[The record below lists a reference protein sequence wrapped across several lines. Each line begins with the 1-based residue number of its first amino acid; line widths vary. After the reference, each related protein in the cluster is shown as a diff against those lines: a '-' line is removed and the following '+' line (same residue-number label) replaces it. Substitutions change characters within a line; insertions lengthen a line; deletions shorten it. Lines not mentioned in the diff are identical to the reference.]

1 MQLNLHGQWIS
12 TSKWAGKHC
21 LLFFHWLFDFIV
33 QFIIVL
39 DRGMHLLLDHSAICI
54 MLASV
59 ADYASLFF
67 SVLDNCQE
75 ILCWVFSLFFLLIQR
90 PVCYAKSNSWH
101 VKFQTLPVR
110 CHCYLAPVA
119 AVVWMERYCAG
130 LKAWLIPTLFPC
142 FIFNS
147 RIRPCAILQFD
158 KCTSC

>member
-1 MQLNLHGQWIS
+1 MQSFKFMQLNLHGQWIS

-75 ILCWVFSLFFLLIQR
+75 ILCWVFSLFFINPKNSVLCKEQLLAREISNTSGAMSLLFGSCCCCCVNGKVLCR
-90 PVCYAKSNSWH
+90 IKSLIDTNSFSMFY
-101 VKFQTLPVR
+101 FQLS
-110 CHCYLAPVA
+110 H
-119 AVVWMERYCAG
+119 
-130 LKAWLIPTLFPC
+130 
-142 FIFNS
+142 
-147 RIRPCAILQFD
+147 
-158 KCTSC
+158 